1 MTMHPAMQALEP
13 VYRHH
18 DLLIELGRLEMVIEH
33 LDERD
38 TQEQLALRPRLE
50 QSRTTLQQAIARLA
64 A

>member
-1 MTMHPAMQALEP
+1 MNTAMHTLEP

-18 DLLIELGRLEMVIEH
+18 DLLIELGRLEMAIET

-38 TQEQLALRPRLE
+38 AQEQVTLRPRLE
-50 QSRTTLQQAIARLA
+50 QRMSLLQQAIAGLA

>member
-1 MTMHPAMQALEP
+1 MNMNTAMQALEP

-18 DLLIELGRLEMVIEH
+18 DLLIELGRVEMAIEH

-38 TQEQLALRPRLE
+38 TQEQVVLRPRLE
-50 QSRTTLQQAIARLA
+50 QRMTTLQQAIASLA